1 MTLNRYLVMIFGI
14 SCLLLSFGAAAA
26 GSIKIG
32 FIDTARVLDESPQAE
47 AARKRI
53 EKEFA
58 PRDKEIVDAQKE
70 VVKMEERMSRDGA
83 IMSDSERR
91 KMERDVL
98 TRKRDLK
105 RASEEAREDFN
116 IRRNEEFDKI
126 RRLVRQVIVD
136 IAQKQKFDLIL
147 EAGVVY
153 ASDQINITTQ
163 VVEQLKREAKQTASK
178 K

>member
-1 MTLNRYLVMIFGI
+1 MRSNRYLLLIVGI
-14 SCLLLSFGAAAA
+14 SCLFLSFAASAA
-26 GSIKIG
+26 GGVKIG

-58 PRDKEIVDAQKE
+58 PRDKEIVKAQKE
-70 VVKMEERMSRDGA
+70 VVKMEEKMSRDGP
-83 IMSDSERR
+83 IMSDTERQ

-126 RRLVRQVIVD
+126 RRLVRKVIVD

-147 EAGVVY
+147 ESGVVY
-153 ASDQINITTQ
+153 ASDQINITSQ
-163 VVEQLKREAKQTASK
+163 VVDRLKREAQHSTK